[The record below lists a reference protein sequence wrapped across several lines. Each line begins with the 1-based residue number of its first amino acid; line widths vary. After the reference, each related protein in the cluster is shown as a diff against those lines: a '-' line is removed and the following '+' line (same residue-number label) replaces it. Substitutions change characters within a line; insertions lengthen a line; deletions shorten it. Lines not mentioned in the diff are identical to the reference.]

1 MRKQKQKQTR
11 VYDLPKQSPMRK
23 NKRMQV
29 KQNDEARELQAEVGR
44 VREEMVR
51 GFEAAK
57 SGRLLS
63 DWGVSHSH
71 INDELLAA
79 LSTMRTRSREKAK
92 NSPYV
97 KNYFQLLETN
107 GVGPSGFTFKSR
119 AFTQQGINQTPLVAI
134 NDVVESHWRKF
145 CAKGVCEVSGKHSM
159 QSLLCLLLSSVA
171 RDGDALVRI
180 HAVAKTKKNPY
191 GIAVQVMSIDRLD
204 TGRNG
209 KEGANRVAL
218 GVELDEF
225 NKPVAYHMTP
235 YTSSHLDTNAKA
247 ERIPADEIIHL
258 FKAEYPEQV
267 RGVPWLHSV
276 MVPLHNLH
284 AFEAYTLISA
294 RVGAANMGFLTRTAD
309 ATGGVET
316 MADGVDE
323 FGDFYIDAEP
333 GMFQALPAGMDVK
346 VFNPAYP
353 TSAYS
358 DFTKSNKRSIANGLG
373 MPFYLLFS
381 DLVDVNYSSSRQE
394 KQSCNDM
401 FYTLH
406 AWLISS
412 FMNPIYE
419 AWLKAAFKNSAL
431 TDYTGKAIPDSLID
445 NLLTNYTFKGRSF
458 PQVDPKGDLDALIL
472 GKKNGVYSAQRI
484 SEMMGEDYF
493 ETVQQLAAER
503 DEAVR
508 LDVFVEDVN
517 DPMANAEMADKK
529 EAREVQ
535 AQAMAQAYENAS
547 KQATEADTQAKTQ
560 DEERKA
566 QFEALSRQF
575 EAVQATLREVL
586 ERSGS
591 EKPVKLMTD
600 EELGAALA
608 VMAPVVEPV
617 EPDHAPEQTV
627 EELGK
632 VLAELTADMVEAPAA
647 EPVAEAAPEPTPET
661 PHEPTEEH
669 EAIEPTPATTEDLEQ
684 AVQELEAVVAEFE
697 ADMPAKQEQEGS
709 NDEQQ

>member
-11 VYDLPKQSPMRK
+11 VYDLPKQSPVRK
-23 NKRMQV
+23 LKRTVV
-29 KQNDEARELQAEVGR
+29 KQNDEQRAIQAEVGR
-44 VREEMVR
+44 VRDEMKR
-51 GFEAAK
+51 GFEAAN

-63 DWGVSHSH
+63 DWGVGHAH
-71 INDELLAA
+71 INDEVLQALA
-79 LSTMRTRSREKAK
+79 TMRSRSREKAK

-107 GVGPSGFTFKSR
+107 GVGPAGFTFKSR

-134 NDVVESHWRKF
+134 NDIVESHWRKF

-159 QSLLCLLLSSVA
+159 QGLLCLLLSSVA

-180 HAVAKTKKNPY
+180 HAVPKTKKNPY
-191 GIAVQVMSIDRLD
+191 GISLQVLSVDRLD
-204 TGRNG
+204 TGRNSQIQG
-209 KEGANRVAL
+209 QNRIVM
-218 GVELDEF
+218 GVELDDF
-225 NKPVAYHMTP
+225 NKPVAYHLTP
-235 YTSSHLDTNAKA
+235 YTSSQLDSKAKA
-247 ERIPADEIIHL
+247 ERIHADEILHL
-258 FKAEYPEQV
+258 YKAEYPEQI

-294 RVGAANMGFLTRTAD
+294 RVGAANMGFLTRTD

-353 TSAYS
+353 TSAYG
-358 DFTKSNKRSIANGLG
+358 DFTKSNKRSIANGLAV
-373 MPFYLLFS
+373 PFYLLFS

-401 FYTLH
+401 FYTMH
-406 AWLISS
+406 AWLINS
-412 FMNPIYE
+412 FLIPVYE
-419 AWLKAAFKNSAL
+419 AWIKAAFMNSAL
-431 TDYTGKAIPDSLID
+431 TDHTGKAIPDTLID
-445 NLLTNYTFKGRSF
+445 NLLTNFTFKGRSF
-458 PQVDPKGDLDALIL
+458 PQVDPKGDLEALIL

-484 SEMMGEDYF
+484 AEMMGEDYF

-503 DEAVR
+503 EEAVR
-508 LDVFVEDVN
+508 LDIYVEDAN
-517 DPMANAEMADKK
+517 DPQLNAEMADKK

-575 EAVQATLREVL
+575 EAVQATMREVL

-591 EKPVKLMTD
+591 EKPVQLMTA

-608 VMAPVVEPV
+608 AMAPVVEQV
-617 EPDHAPEQTV
+617 EPDPAPEQTA
-627 EELGK
+627 EELGQ

-661 PHEPTEEH
+661 PQEPTDEP

>member
-1 MRKQKQKQTR
+1 MKKQKQER
-11 VYDLPKQSPMRK
+11 VYDLPKQSPVRK
-23 NKRMQV
+23 TKRMVV
-29 KQNDEARELQAEVGR
+29 KQNDEQRALQAEVKN
-44 VREEMVR
+44 VREELKR
-51 GFEAAK
+51 GFEAAN

-63 DWGVSHSH
+63 DWGVGHSH
-71 INDELLAA
+71 INDEVLAA
-79 LSTMRTRSREKAK
+79 LSTMRARSREKAK

-107 GVGPSGFTFKSR
+107 GVGPAGYTFKSR
-119 AFTQQGINQTPLVAI
+119 AFTQQGVNQTPLVAI
-134 NDVVESHWRKF
+134 NDLVDSHWRKF

-180 HAVAKTKKNPY
+180 HAVAKSKKNPY
-191 GIAVQVMSIDRLD
+191 GISMQVMSIDRLD

-209 KEGANRVAL
+209 KEGANRIVM
-218 GVELDEF
+218 GVELDSF
-225 NKPVAYHMTP
+225 NKPVAYHLTA
-235 YTSSHLDTNAKA
+235 YTSSQLDSTAKA

-294 RVGAANMGFLTRTAD
+294 RVGAANMGFLTRTSES
-309 ATGGVET
+309 TGGVEN

-323 FGDFYIDAEP
+323 YGDFYIDAEP

-353 TSAYS
+353 TSAYA
-358 DFTKSNKRSIANGLG
+358 DFTKSNKRSIANGLAV
-373 MPFYLLFS
+373 PFYLLFS

-401 FYTLH
+401 FYTMH
-406 AWLISS
+406 AWLIDS
-412 FMNPIYE
+412 FLKPIYE
-419 AWLKAAFKNSAL
+419 AWLKASFKNSAL
-431 TDYTGKAIPDSLID
+431 TDHMGQAIPDTLID

-458 PQVDPKGDLDALIL
+458 PQVDPKGDLDALII
-472 GKKNGVYSAQRI
+472 GKKNGIYSGQRI

-493 ETVQQLAAER
+493 TNAQQLAEER
-503 DEAVR
+503 KEAIR
-508 LDVFVEDVN
+508 LDIYVEDAN
-517 DPMANAEMADKK
+517 DPQANAEMADKK

-535 AQAMAQAYENAS
+535 AQAMAKAAENAA
-547 KQATEADTQAKTQ
+547 KQATEADTQATAK

-586 ERSGS
+586 ERGVQTPD
-591 EKPVKLMTD
+591 PVIPAAETIHADTELAEPIDPQD
-600 EELGAALA
+600 EPQA
-608 VMAPVVEPV
+608 PV
-617 EPDHAPEQTV
+617 EPQEEVVEQLLDTV
-627 EELGK
+627 DELEE
-632 VLAELTADMVEAPAA
+632 
-647 EPVAEAAPEPTPET
+647 
-661 PHEPTEEH
+661 
-669 EAIEPTPATTEDLEQ
+669 
-684 AVQELEAVVAEFE
+684 AVRELEAVVTELE
-697 ADMPAKQEQEGS
+697 MDLEKQKEQKEDVS
-709 NDEQQ
+709 DEQQ